1 MRVAVIGLGVIGRV
15 HARIL
20 RDAGMLYA
28 VCDVDASKL
37 ADYPDVAQVTD
48 YTRLLDELQPDAVHI
63 CTPHSLHAEM
73 VIAALERNVH
83 VLCEKPL
90 CISHKEIDA
99 VLRAEERSS
108 ARLGVCLQNRYNP
121 ANRFAKEYLADKQ
134 VNAAVAH
141 VAWNRDADY
150 YAAADWR
157 GKWESEGGGVLINQA
172 LHTLDLLQWLSGK
185 PENLVASVSN
195 LTLDG
200 VVEVEDTAVILG
212 EGKSRLSFFAT
223 NGAGEDLPV
232 EITLKTNAGILK
244 ILPKA
249 VLADG
254 ELHTFESNA
263 PVNGKVCYGNSH
275 GTLIA
280 DFYRCIDENRP
291 FPINGQ
297 EGAEVVRLI
306 LAAYESRGKRIA
318 VR

>member
-20 RDAGMLYA
+20 RENGSLSA
-28 VCDVDASKL
+28 VCDVDAAKL
-37 ADYPDVAQVTD
+37 AEYTDAAHYTD
-48 YTRLLDELQPDAVHI
+48 YTRLLDDFRPDAVHI
-63 CTPHSLHAEM
+63 CTPHYLHAEM
-73 VIAALERNVH
+73 VIAALERNIH

-90 CISHKEIDA
+90 CISHGEIDA
-99 VLRAEERSS
+99 ILRAEERSS
-108 ARLGVCLQNRYNP
+108 AYLGVCLQNRYNP
-121 ANRFAKEYLADKQ
+121 ANRFAKEYLEDKK
-134 VNAAVAH
+134 VSAAVAH

-150 YAAADWR
+150 YATADWR

-172 LHTLDLLQWLSGK
+172 LHTLDLLQWLVGK
-185 PENLVASVSN
+185 PESLVASVSN

-200 VVEVEDTAVILG
+200 VIEVEDTAVILG
-212 EGKSRLSFFAT
+212 EGKARISFFAT
-223 NGAGEDLPV
+223 NGAGADLPV
-232 EITLKTNAGILK
+232 EITVKTDAGSLK
-244 ILPKA
+244 ILPRA

-254 ELHTFESNA
+254 ELHTFESDA

-280 DFYRCIDENRP
+280 DFYRCIAQGRP
-291 FPINGQ
+291 FPINGR

-306 LAAYESRGKRIA
+306 LAAYESRGKRTA